1 MVERLK
7 IAVEKARTQ
16 RQKLH
21 DDDYQSERPG
31 PTAVS
36 RKRTS
41 IPKAQT
47 DVSDAKIQ
55 HRDMA
60 WNALEAVELDARK
73 LERSRVISY
82 AKDDPTH
89 VSFDIL
95 RTRMQGAFENHGWS
109 RVGITSPTQGCGKT
123 FSSANLA
130 FSLARQSSCRTVL
143 MDMDMRQP
151 SLAGVLG
158 VQNPNSL
165 RWFLTGEVSTE
176 SFFSRAGSNL
186 ALGLGSGRI
195 QDASE
200 LIQAPGT
207 AHALGAMQTQ
217 LAPDVVIYDLPPML
231 SCDDVMG
238 FLPQLDCVLLV
249 VGGGVSK
256 PTDVSECETLLK
268 DQCPIL
274 GIVLNK
280 AEGVETTKYKYY

>member
-7 IAVEKARTQ
+7 IAVEKARSQ
-16 RQKLH
+16 REKL
-21 DDDYQSERPG
+21 DDDDNQSRSSSHAFTPQ
-31 PTAVS
+31 
-36 RKRTS
+36 KRIS
-41 IPKAQT
+41 VPKAPA
-47 DVSDAKIQ
+47 DVPDSKIQ
-55 HRDMA
+55 NRDMA
-60 WNALEAVELDARK
+60 WNALEAVELDARQ

-82 AKDDPTH
+82 TKDDPVH
-89 VSFDIL
+89 VSFDVL
-95 RTRMQGAFENHGWS
+95 RTRMLGAFEKHGWS

-130 FSLARQSSCRTVL
+130 FSLMRQSSCRTVL

-165 RWFLTGEVSTE
+165 RWFLTGEVPTE
-176 SFFSRAGSNL
+176 SFFRRVGANL
-186 ALGLGSGRI
+186 ALGLGTGRI

-200 LIQAPGT
+200 LIQSPST
-207 AHALGAMQTQ
+207 AHALSAMQTQ
-217 LAPDVVIYDLPPML
+217 LTPDVVIYDLPPML

-249 VGGGVSK
+249 VGGGISN
-256 PTDVSECETLLK
+256 PADINECEALLK
-268 DQCPIL
+268 EQCPII

-280 AEGVETTKYKYY
+280 AEGVETAKYKYY